1 MSEPIPGREKNKK
14 WSAGP
19 VVAFLTSHRQSDKEE
34 GDAEEGK
41 MRNSAAADISQF
53 YSSFI
58 IKKEYV

>member
-1 MSEPIPGREKNKK
+1 M
-14 WSAGP
+14 
-19 VVAFLTSHRQSDKEE
+19 AFLTSHRQSDKEE

-41 MRNSAAADISQF
+41 MRNSAAAISQF